1 MGMNVAPPL
10 LDNLIAFIFYFLF
23 FMTKQERQRFSGIG
37 SRKIAFSYKY
47 LYLFMRICLVDS
59 FKYLLAFTF
68 SFFSFCALLIWRNN
82 FYKTLQNVSWQNTGL
97 ISHCKCGSLQ
107 MEPTPPFALCG
118 MYCATNAF
126 AYCKNHFIAY
136 PYSCE
141 YSLALNKIIIG
152 NVFRHMTW
160 L

>member
-10 LDNLIAFIFYFLF
+10 LDNLIVFIFYFLWQSKKGNDF
-23 FMTKQERQRFSGIG
+23 QESDPEKLL
-37 SRKIAFSYKY
+37 SHNKY

-141 YSLALNKIIIG
+141 YSLSLNKIIIG